1 MPNGNNVAR
10 AEALAL
16 ALGTGLLR
24 RKVPS
29 ARAVVPPPRIILGWQ
44 LQRFLRRRAAAER
57 ERRRRR
63 RLAAGLALVT
73 AGALVTGARA
83 VAKRH

>member
-1 MPNGNNVAR
+1 MPNGRNVAR
-10 AEALAL
+10 AEVLAL
-16 ALGTGLLR
+16 ALGSGLLR

-29 ARAVVPPPRIILGWQ
+29 ARDVVPPPRIILGWQ
-44 LQRFLRRRAAAER
+44 LQRILRRRAAAER

-83 VAKRH
+83 AAKRH

>member
-1 MPNGNNVAR
+1 MPNGNKVAR
-10 AEALAL
+10 AEGLAL

-24 RKVPS
+24 RKVPG

-44 LQRFLRRRAAAER
+44 LQRLLRRRAAAER

-63 RLAAGLALVT
+63 RLAAGLAVVT
-73 AGALVTGARA
+73 AGALVTGARV

>member
-1 MPNGNNVAR
+1 MPNGRNVAR
-10 AEALAL
+10 AEVLAL
-16 ALGTGLLR
+16 ALGSGLLR

-44 LQRFLRRRAAAER
+44 LQRILRRRALAER

-83 VAKRH
+83 AAKRR